1 MKKFVE
7 IVGRGEKLSRDLTRQ
22 EAAEAMRALL
32 AREGTAAQVGGFLI
46 AKRIKGESAEECVGF
61 TLGAR
66 DTFEPPALAPEGS
79 VDFGPPHDGRERTAP
94 LTWLSAVICAAGGV
108 GAVTSGTPSL
118 APKHGV
124 GVPEVLETLGV
135 DPLTAGSL
143 GASTLETLG
152 LAYQPVEQWL
162 PAWES
167 YRPVREELGLRTI
180 FNTVEKL
187 LNPCRCDHAVVG
199 VFHKPYL
206 ERLGEAMRHLG
217 LKRAAVVQG
226 TEGGV
231 VPSVRRKTRLVWVE
245 PEGLTEDV
253 IDPKALGLE
262 HSEEPSMPKDASAIA
277 RGYHLVMDCDA
288 EADPAWRDA
297 ACLASGLAFA
307 LTQGSSITEGARRAR
322 QLLDKGEVARLWKRW
337 TALVAEGLTVSS

>member
-1 MKKFVE
+1 MKKFVQ
-7 IVGRGEKLSRDLTRQ
+7 IVGRGEKLSRDLTRE
-22 EAAEAMRALL
+22 EAAEAMGALL
-32 AREGTAAQVGGFLI
+32 AGQGTAAQVGGFLI

-66 DTFEPPALAPEGS
+66 EAFEPPALAPAAS
-79 VDFGPPHDGRERTAP
+79 VDFGSPHDGRERTAP
-94 LTWLSAVICAAGGV
+94 LTWLAAIICASGGV
-108 GAVTSGTPSL
+108 GAVASGTTSL

-124 GVPEVLETLGV
+124 GVPEVLEALGV
-135 DPLTAGSL
+135 DPLAAGSL
-143 GASTLETLG
+143 GPSTLETLR

-217 LKRAAVVQG
+217 LKRAAVIQG

-231 VPSVRRKTRLVWVE
+231 VPSVRRKTRLVWVD

-262 HSEEPSMPKDASAIA
+262 HAEEPSMPKEASAIA
-277 RGYHLVMDCDA
+277 QGYRLVMDSA
-288 EADPAWRDA
+288 READPSWRDA
-297 ACLASGLAFA
+297 ACLTSGLAFA
-307 LTQGSSITEGARRAR
+307 LIQGTSVADGVQRAR
-322 QLLDKGEVARLWKRW
+322 ELLEKGEVARLWERW
-337 TALVAEGLTVSS
+337 TALVTEGLTVSS